1 MTEEAGRWKPF
12 DKIARQLACDAA
24 RHFVGR
30 WVPGPFDAESV
41 LRYEE
46 TVREQEE
53 RVAQLE
59 ALLHTWVDTCPL
71 ACGQSEDILARTRQV
86 LGDDR

>member
-1 MTEEAGRWKPF
+1 MTKTTKCWEPLTKV
-12 DKIARQLACDAA
+12 ARELACDCA
-24 RHFVGR
+24 RHFVGK
-30 WVPGPFDAESV
+30 WMPGPFDAESV

-59 ALLHTWVDTCPL
+59 ALLHTWVNTCPL